1 MNRAHLQSVVLDA
14 CVQDIRAF
22 KPGNVSIG
30 FPMQDMNAEDFI
42 LSAQAILAPITEP
55 GYTVGHRIELAIEAT
70 RSAVSCYTNLGIVLL
85 FAPLMSALE
94 RLPDFQDSDSLQGAL
109 HTVLSELTLEDAQ
122 ACYRAIRIADPG
134 GLGSSHEEDVQ
145 SEPSLNLLEVMRLAA
160 GWDNI
165 AREYIEDYA
174 GIVETGLNSLMRSKQ
189 QGEAEIW
196 AITRCYLTFVA
207 NYPDTHVSR
216 RHGVQLARTIQEEAL
231 ELLDQWRVCRSAAE
245 VWPEMLK
252 LHHRWRDL
260 KINPGTSADLVVASI
275 LMMRLLEANS
285 YNGARH

>member
-1 MNRAHLQSVVLDA
+1 MNRSQLQSCVVDA

-30 FPMQDMNAEDFI
+30 FPMQDMNANDFI
-42 LSAQAILAPITEP
+42 RSAEAIARPITEP
-55 GYTVGHRIELAIEAT
+55 DASIGQRIESSIEAT
-70 RSAVSCYTNLGIVLL
+70 RRVVSCNTNLGIVLL
-85 FAPLMSALE
+85 VAPVMAAFE
-94 RLPDFQDSDSLQGAL
+94 RISGSLNLNSLQRAL
-109 HTVLSELTLEDAQ
+109 HEVLSELTLEDASG
-122 ACYRAIRIADPG
+122 CYRAIRSAAPG
-134 GLGSSHEEDVQ
+134 GLGDSPNEDVLT
-145 SEPSLNLLEVMRLAA
+145 EPTLNLLEAMRLAA
-160 GWDNI
+160 GWDRI
-165 AREYIEDYA
+165 AQEYVEDYA
-174 GIVETGLNSLMRSKQ
+174 AIIGTGLRSLMHSKE

-216 RHGVQLARTIQEEAL
+216 RHGLEIAQSIQQEAL
-231 ELLDQWRVCRSAAE
+231 ELLDLWKVYCSAAE
-245 VWPEMLK
+245 FWPELLK
-252 LHHRWRDL
+252 LHHRWRQN